1 MLFVEKWK
9 RCFYLIE
16 TSQCFL
22 FGLSSVAGKKTKAD
36 ENHNISVLLFASLSS
51 SHSPT
56 HNVHLTPRHKPPV
69 FTMNPS
75 ASSWAPP
82 ASTQSDKDEAA
93 QIVAKAQQDAA
104 DRERDAA
111 KVKSGG
117 LSKEELQVSKPQPP
131 PKTHNYL
138 HYYER

>member
-1 MLFVEKWK
+1 
-9 RCFYLIE
+9 
-16 TSQCFL
+16 
-22 FGLSSVAGKKTKAD
+22 
-36 ENHNISVLLFASLSS
+36 
-51 SHSPT
+51 
-56 HNVHLTPRHKPPV
+56 
-69 FTMNPS
+69 MNPS

-138 HYYER
+138 HITRDDTNRFHSPPTQSNAIQRNPTQSNAIQRNPTPPSPVPLCEQKMIDAKSKKR